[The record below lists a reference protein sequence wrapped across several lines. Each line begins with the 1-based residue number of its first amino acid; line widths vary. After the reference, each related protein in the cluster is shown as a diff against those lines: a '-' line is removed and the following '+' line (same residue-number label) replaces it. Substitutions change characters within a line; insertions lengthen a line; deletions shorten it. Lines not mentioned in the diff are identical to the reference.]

1 MPADVAIIKHAPTRS
16 SCRARTQV
24 VVPRQLLLDFHP
36 TTTHCTHAV
45 VAMEKM
51 QKAVAVVNHL
61 WWNRHGFPQ
70 GYHFVPSDL
79 ELIRLL
85 EDIIA
90 GRPLPHPLPTIFR
103 NVRIRDYHPAELY
116 ERYKAH
122 KEAGSIYFFSE
133 REFPGGARVRPR
145 RFTKDG
151 WWKAS
156 GGGESLRRRGLTVG
170 SKLTL
175 VFYDKKPGQ
184 KVGVKTDWAIKEY
197 TKIVDKKKAEEMALY
212 RLYKM
217 NKPANAKHP
226 TQEDENT
233 PNSTW
238 ANEEAPPPSP
248 PHPTFSQAQAGQT
261 HDYHN
266 HYYFGVEP
274 GPSTSRSVTPDAGH
288 MGLTGSSPAAP
299 TYLPQHNG
307 VRYTDGLRF
316 WDALPAMAPS
326 LVSSG
331 PAAVAHGLPTS
342 AAHFSY
348 QETAVDAEHFGY
360 QETTTEPMKTQ
371 LLPASAEHFV
381 YQETTDPLKTQLL
394 PASAEH
400 FVYQETTDPPKTQ
413 LPPPAAQGDYLADE
427 FDVWCEMQQG
437 SQQVAVSPSSPMP
450 DNIDLQQVAA
460 SSSSPTPDDID
471 SQRVAVSPSSPMPD
485 NIDSQQVA
493 ASSSSPTP
501 DDIDS
506 QQAAASPF
514 PKLEDID
521 FPMLEDVDFAMLED
535 IDFAGLLEDIP
546 TLPTDENGERF
557 SCTLQELL
565 YPKIEDDAP
574 PPLADVDGQGSGPE

>member
-1 MPADVAIIKHAPTRS
+1 
-16 SCRARTQV
+16 
-24 VVPRQLLLDFHP
+24 
-36 TTTHCTHAV
+36 
-45 VAMEKM
+45 MEKM
-51 QKAVAVVNHL
+51 QKAVAVVNDL

-103 NVRIRDYHPAELY
+103 NVRIREYHPAELY

-156 GGGESLRRRGLTVG
+156 GGGEALKRGGLTVG

-217 NKPANAKHP
+217 NKPANAKQA

-233 PNSTW
+233 PDSTW
-238 ANEEAPPPSP
+238 ANEEEEAPPPSP
-248 PHPTFSQAQAGQT
+248 PHPPAGGTFLQAQAGQP
-261 HDYHN
+261 HDYH
-266 HYYFGVEP
+266 YYYACDAEP
-274 GPSTSRSVTPDAGH
+274 GPSTSRSVTPNAGH

-307 VRYTDGLRF
+307 VQYTDGLGF
-316 WDALPAMAPS
+316 WDALPAMHPS

-331 PAAVAHGLPTS
+331 PTAVAHGLPTS

-360 QETTTEPMKTQ
+360 QETTEPLKTQ

-400 FVYQETTDPPKTQ
+400 FAYQETTDPPKMQ
-413 LPPPAAQGDYLADE
+413 APPPLPAPAAQGGYLADE

-450 DNIDLQQVAA
+450 DDIDSQQVAA
-460 SSSSPTPDDID
+460 SFSSHMPDD
-471 SQRVAVSPSSPMPD
+471 
-485 NIDSQQVA
+485 IDSQQVA
-493 ASSSSPTP
+493 ASSSSHMPNDIDPQQVAASSSSPMP

-521 FPMLEDVDFAMLED
+521 LPMLEDVDFAMLED
-535 IDFAGLLEDIP
+535 IDFVDLLEDIP

-565 YPKIEDDAP
+565 YPKIENEAP
-574 PPLADVDGQGSGPE
+574 PPLADVDGQGSGSE